1 MGMQRFRD
9 RLKKAFFTIPRRQ
22 DGLWVLFLLAL
33 YTLIYVPIAVASG
46 FLRWD
51 VQSDWGTWLGVML
64 RALLMPGLNEEL
76 LFRVLP
82 LPHPSE
88 TVSSRDRWLWIA
100 LSLIAFVLYHPLNI
114 NFGAPNF
121 FSDPIFLLGAALLG
135 MVCTIVYLK
144 SGSIWTAVFCHW
156 AIVVIWLL
164 MFGGL
169 AKFRSG

>member
-1 MGMQRFRD
+1 MQRLLD
-9 RLKKAFFTIPRRQ
+9 RLKKAIFTRPRRQ
-22 DGLWVLFLLAL
+22 DWLWVLALLAF
-33 YTLIYVPIAVASG
+33 YSVIYMPIGVASG

-51 VQSDWGTWLGVML
+51 VQSDWGMWLGVML

-88 TVSSRDRWLWIA
+88 TVSSRDRWLWIVI
-100 LSLIAFVLYHPLNI
+100 SLIAFVLYHLLNM
-114 NFGAPNF
+114 NFGAPSF
-121 FSDPIFLLGAALLG
+121 FSDPIFLLGAGLLG
-135 MVCTIVYLK
+135 IVCTIVYLK
-144 SGSIWTAVFCHW
+144 SSSIWTAVFCHW

-169 AKFRSG
+169 AKFRSN